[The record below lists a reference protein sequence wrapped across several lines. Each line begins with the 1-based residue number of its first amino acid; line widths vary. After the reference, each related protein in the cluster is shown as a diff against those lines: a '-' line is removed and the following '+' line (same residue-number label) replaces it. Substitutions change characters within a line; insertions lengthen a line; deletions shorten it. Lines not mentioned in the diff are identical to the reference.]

1 MTTDGSV
8 EAAGTKPAA
17 ERGAS
22 GPPRWTLHRLN
33 NGYIFGATCR
43 LVAALPVRVSYAI
56 GDLGTWIAWRFMAQ
70 TRLAIADNLGPI
82 LPDEPAGARERRA
95 LRTLRV
101 YARDVVDFLRAVGQ
115 SNEERRRF
123 FEFDEQQ
130 LRLIQSLLARHRG
143 ILLVGGHYGN
153 WEIGSVLLHVFD
165 LPLTIVAKEEDSAEV
180 TRRRREIR
188 DSLGVDT
195 IYVRQSMETPLQI
208 RRRLVDDNRIVA
220 ILMDRHVDRDRVEVT
235 LAGRRAWFLRTPAVM
250 GLVSGAPLLPCFIE
264 RVGPAR
270 FKPYIGEPIFVA
282 TDIPR
287 DQAIR
292 AAAQRFADQ
301 FGERLH
307 AHPEYWYTFY
317 RYWDTQVDEH
327 GA

>member
-1 MTTDGSV
+1 MTEPSATPNV
-8 EAAGTKPAA
+8 GTPVA
-17 ERGAS
+17 ERGTVR
-22 GPPRWTLHRLN
+22 PPRWTLHGLN
-33 NGYIFGATCR
+33 NGYLFNLSCR
-43 LVAALPVRVSYAI
+43 LVAALPARVSYALA
-56 GDLGTWIAWRFMAQ
+56 DLGTWIAWRLLPE
-70 TRLAIADNLGPI
+70 TRQAIAHNLEPI
-82 LPDEPAGARERRA
+82 LPNESAASRERLA
-95 LRTLRV
+95 LKTMRV
-101 YARDVVDFLRAVGQ
+101 YARDVADFLRAVGLP
-115 SNEERRRF
+115 NDLRRRF
-123 FEFDEQQ
+123 FEFEDQQ
-130 LRLIQSLLARHRG
+130 LRLIQSLLARKRG
-143 ILLVGGHYGN
+143 ILLVAGHYGN

-250 GLVSGAPLLPCFIE
+250 ALISGAPLLPCFIE
-264 RVGPAR
+264 RIGPAK
-270 FKPYIGEPIFVA
+270 FKPWIGEPIFVA
-282 TDIPR
+282 TDVPR

-292 AAAQRFADQ
+292 DAAQRFADQ
-301 FGERLH
+301 FDGRLH

-317 RYWDTQVDEH
+317 RYWDTQTDDH